1 LARKV
6 KILNLDLEKI
16 DLDVLEKILYSV
28 EKEIRNYLADKLPRR
43 TEYDLVLGV
52 EKSDNITLYIDLG
65 VIGGYDD
72 IINYDEIVRDAIN
85 VARNVFERELEKY
98 RK

>member
-1 LARKV
+1 LAKRV

-16 DLDVLEKILYSV
+16 DLDILEKILYIV
-28 EKEIRNYLADKLPRR
+28 EKEIRKYLADKLPRR

-52 EKSDNITLYIDLG
+52 EKNDNITLYIDLG

-72 IINYDEIVRDAIN
+72 IINYDEIIRDAIN
-85 VARNVFERELEKY
+85 IAKNVFEKELEKY
-98 RK
+98 KK